1 MRRPAVSMPI
11 RCACRSRAAIW
22 RCASSANR
30 FCWPCLTPRS
40 TRSPSSG
47 ARRARPM
54 SMRGCISPST
64 WPDRP
69 ITPPVSPPTAG
80 RRAQNEP
87 PQPAAVRRAGRR
99 RRRRRLRRSH
109 PERSGHRRGGGAFA
123 VLIRARRAGSGPVRR
138 PQTCGA
144 GHSRFGAAPGS
155 DRSRAAFRTAL
166 SVRHPRL
173 VRGAVRLRQRRRP
186 CRRHPAAAA
195 LHLSR
200 QEVRERQMGDLPRYR
215 RQDLLRPRRH
225 RHRQHLR
232 RQRHQAAHHDHDLPA
247 HERDAD
253 LVHRCRSMRRFALLS
268 VVLLLAGCAAEEAYH
283 DGVTLMD
290 QGRPEESMA
299 KFEEALAREPHD
311 VQYRSAWLA
320 AREHAL
326 VQSVEQADKLAGKG
340 AYEEARRLY
349 RHALS
354 LDPAYERAI
363 DGLAALD
370 ARIRQAALLDEA
382 DTALTKGQSD
392 VAAQKVARVL
402 TEAPNDPRA
411 LGIKRKLEA
420 RQPEPAVQK
429 LADSYKKPITIEFKD
444 VSLKQV
450 FEVLSHSS
458 GLNFLFDKDVK
469 TDQHTSIFLKN
480 STIEAA
486 VRFVLLTNQL
496 EQQVMDGN
504 TVLIYPNNGAKQ
516 KDYQELDVRTFY
528 LANAEAKTVANTL
541 KTILKVK
548 DIAVDEK
555 LNMIVLRETPDA
567 IRMAEKLV
575 AVEDVADPEVM
586 LDVEVLE
593 VQRTWL
599 QDLGIQWPASATFTP
614 TPLGTAVGSN
624 TNSSSSG
631 NGSYGNTSSTASTT
645 NSTSILSLH
654 DLAHQTSRSV
664 GVSVGGATANAN
676 LQDSHAKLLTNPR
689 IRVRNHDKAKILIGE
704 RVPNIT
710 STATST
716 GFLSQSVSYIDVGL
730 TLNVEPTIYLDDNVG
745 IKLSLEVSSI
755 INTITTQT
763 GTTAY
768 EIGTRNATTALRLK
782 NGETDVLA
790 GLIGSTERTSG
801 NKLPGLGE
809 LPVLGRLFGATT
821 DDDEKT
827 EIVLAITPHLVRN
840 VQRPDAANALFNS
853 GTETS
858 LHAGG
863 GSGGGGSAAP
873 AVSSPSPT
881 TSPAATMPTPPAGAG
896 TSLNGTGTN
905 YGSGLGDTGLSQTA
919 LTGTDASNGT
929 GEVAAGGVP
938 AAGIAQMQ
946 WQGNAVAAVGGTVTL
961 SLVMQS
967 TQAITSLPMTIG
979 FDPARLEVVNI
990 AEGPF
995 LRSGGS
1001 GTSFTSRL
1009 GNGQLTLSDVAS
1021 SGAGATAEGV
1031 FVTVTFRA
1039 LAAATSTSVQLL
1051 SAAPTGIG
1059 NVSISLAPPAPFSL
1073 QITQ

>member
-1 MRRPAVSMPI
+1 
-11 RCACRSRAAIW
+11 
-22 RCASSANR
+22 
-30 FCWPCLTPRS
+30 
-40 TRSPSSG
+40 
-47 ARRARPM
+47 
-54 SMRGCISPST
+54 
-64 WPDRP
+64 
-69 ITPPVSPPTAG
+69 
-80 RRAQNEP
+80 
-87 PQPAAVRRAGRR
+87 
-99 RRRRRLRRSH
+99 
-109 PERSGHRRGGGAFA
+109 
-123 VLIRARRAGSGPVRR
+123 
-138 PQTCGA
+138 
-144 GHSRFGAAPGS
+144 
-155 DRSRAAFRTAL
+155 
-166 SVRHPRL
+166 
-173 VRGAVRLRQRRRP
+173 
-186 CRRHPAAAA
+186 
-195 LHLSR
+195 
-200 QEVRERQMGDLPRYR
+200 MGDLSG
-215 RQDLLRPRRH
+215 PRRADLFRARGQ
-225 RHRQHLR
+225 RHRRHLC
-232 RQRHQAAHHDHDLPA
+232 RQRHQAAFDDFDLPA
-247 HERDAD
+247 PERDAD
-253 LVHRCRSMRRFALLS
+253 LDHRRRSMKRFLVLSAL
-268 VVLLLAGCAAEEAYH
+268 VLLLAGCAAEEAYK
-283 DGVTLMD
+283 DGVTLM
-290 QGRPEESMA
+290 GAGKPEESMA
-299 KFEEALAREPHD
+299 KFEEALTHDPRD
-311 VQYRSAWLA
+311 VQYRSAWLR
-320 AREHAL
+320 AREQVL
-326 VQSVEQADKLAGKG
+326 TRSVEQADKLASKG
-340 AYEEARRLY
+340 AFDESRKLY

-354 LDPAYERAI
+354 LDPSYERAL

-370 ARIRQAALLDEA
+370 ARMRQTGLMDDADSLLAKGKTEEA
-382 DTALTKGQSD
+382 S
-392 VAAQKVARVL
+392 QKLARVL

-411 LGIKRKLEA
+411 LGIKRA
-420 RQPEPAVQK
+420 IDGRQAPPAAQK
-429 LADSYKKPITIEFKD
+429 LAQSYQKPITIEFKD

-450 FEVLSHSS
+450 FEVLAHGS

-496 EQQVMDGN
+496 DSQVMDGN
-504 TVLIYPNNGAKQ
+504 TVLIYPNNAGKQ

-541 KTILKVK
+541 KTILKIR

-555 LNMIVLRETPDA
+555 LNMLVLRDTPDA

-593 VQRTWL
+593 VQRNWL
-599 QDLGIQWPASATFTP
+599 QDLGVQWPASATVTP
-614 TPLGTAVGSN
+614 TPLGTAVG
-624 TNSSSSG
+624 T
-631 NGSYGNTSSTASTT
+631 NTSTGTGTGTGTGVTGNSTS

-654 DLAHQTSRSV
+654 DLAHQTSRSL
-664 GVSVGGATANAN
+664 GVSLGGATANAN
-676 LQDSHAKLLTNPR
+676 VQDSHAKLLTNPR

-745 IKLSLEVSSI
+745 IKVSLEVSSI

-768 EIGTRNATTALRLK
+768 EIGTRNTSTSLRLK

-790 GLIGSTERTSG
+790 GLIDTTERTSG
-801 NKLPGLGE
+801 NKLPGLGDM
-809 LPVLGRLFGATT
+809 PILGSLFGATT

-840 VQRPDAANALFNS
+840 VQRPDAANAMFNS

-858 LHAGG
+858 LHGVG
-863 GSGGGGSAAP
+863 GGGGSAAP
-873 AVSSPSPT
+873 VSSSSTSSSLTGSNSAAPST
-881 TSPAATMPTPPAGAG
+881 PAAPAGAG
-896 TSLNGTGTN
+896 AVTGNSTGYGTAA
-905 YGSGLGDTGLSQTA
+905 GDTGLTQNA
-919 LTGTDASNGT
+919 LTGSDASTGT

-938 AAGIAQMQ
+938 AAGIAQLQ
-946 WQGNAVAAVGGTVTL
+946 WQGNPVAAVGSNFTL

-979 FDPARLEVVNI
+979 FDPAKLEVVNI

-1001 GTSFTSRL
+1001 ATTFTSRL
-1009 GNGQLTLSDVAS
+1009 GSGQLTLSDVS
-1021 SGAGATAEGV
+1021 TSGAGATAEGV
-1031 FVTVTFRA
+1031 FATITFRP

-1059 NVSISLAPPAPFSL
+1059 NVGVSLAPPAPFSL

>member
-1 MRRPAVSMPI
+1 
-11 RCACRSRAAIW
+11 
-22 RCASSANR
+22 
-30 FCWPCLTPRS
+30 
-40 TRSPSSG
+40 
-47 ARRARPM
+47 
-54 SMRGCISPST
+54 
-64 WPDRP
+64 
-69 ITPPVSPPTAG
+69 
-80 RRAQNEP
+80 
-87 PQPAAVRRAGRR
+87 
-99 RRRRRLRRSH
+99 
-109 PERSGHRRGGGAFA
+109 
-123 VLIRARRAGSGPVRR
+123 
-138 PQTCGA
+138 
-144 GHSRFGAAPGS
+144 
-155 DRSRAAFRTAL
+155 
-166 SVRHPRL
+166 
-173 VRGAVRLRQRRRP
+173 
-186 CRRHPAAAA
+186 
-195 LHLSR
+195 
-200 QEVRERQMGDLPRYR
+200 
-215 RQDLLRPRRH
+215 
-225 RHRQHLR
+225 
-232 RQRHQAAHHDHDLPA
+232 
-247 HERDAD
+247 
-253 LVHRCRSMRRFALLS
+253 MRRFALLS
-268 VVLLLAGCAAEEAYH
+268 LALLLAGCAAEEAYH

-290 QGRPEESMA
+290 QGKPEESMT
-299 KFEEALAREPHD
+299 KFEQALAREPHD

-320 AREHAL
+320 ARERAL

-340 AYEEARRLY
+340 AFEEARRLY

-354 LDPAYERAI
+354 LDPSYERAL

-382 DTALTKGQSD
+382 DTALTKGQPD
-392 VAAQKVARVL
+392 IAAQKVARVL

-411 LGIKRKLEA
+411 LGIKRTLES
-420 RQPEPAVQK
+420 RQAAPAVQQ
-429 LADSYKKPITIEFKD
+429 LAQNYKKPITIEFKD

-450 FEVLSHSS
+450 FEVISHSS

-504 TVLIYPNNGAKQ
+504 TVLIYPNNAAKQ

-586 LDVEVLE
+586 LEVEVLE

-614 TPLGTAVGSN
+614 TPLGTAVG
-624 TNSSSSG
+624 TNVSSGGSSGSGTSGSSS
-631 NGSYGNTSSTASTT
+631 TSSGSA
-645 NSTSILSLH
+645 TSILSLH

-664 GVSVGGATANAN
+664 GVSLGGATANAN
-676 LQDSHAKLLTNPR
+676 VQDSHAKLLTNPR

-745 IKLSLEVSSI
+745 IKVSLEVSSI

-768 EIGTRNATTALRLK
+768 EIGTRNTSTSLRLK

-790 GLIGSTERTSG
+790 GLIDSQERTSG

-821 DDDEKT
+821 DDDQNT

-840 VQRPDAANALFNS
+840 VQRPDAANASFNS

-858 LHAGG
+858 LHG
-863 GSGGGGSAAP
+863 GSGGGSSTPVSSSAPAASSSSAAAPPPP
-873 AVSSPSPT
+873 A
-881 TSPAATMPTPPAGAG
+881 SPAGVAANSGSGSTY
-896 TSLNGTGTN
+896 GTN
-905 YGSGLGDTGLSQTA
+905 LGENGA
-919 LTGTDASNGT
+919 LTGSDASTGT

-938 AAGIAQMQ
+938 AAGIAQLQ
-946 WQGNAVAAVGGTVTL
+946 WQGNPVAAVGSNFTL

-967 TQAITSLPMTIG
+967 TQAITSLPLTIG
-979 FDPARLEVVNI
+979 FDPTKLEVVNI

-1001 GTSFTSRL
+1001 ATSFTSRI
-1009 GNGQLTLSDVAS
+1009 GSGQLTLSDVAT
-1021 SGAGATAEGV
+1021 SGAGATAEGL
-1031 FVTVTFRA
+1031 FATVTFRP

-1059 NVSISLAPPAPFSL
+1059 NVGISLAPPAPFSL

>member
-1 MRRPAVSMPI
+1 
-11 RCACRSRAAIW
+11 
-22 RCASSANR
+22 
-30 FCWPCLTPRS
+30 
-40 TRSPSSG
+40 
-47 ARRARPM
+47 
-54 SMRGCISPST
+54 
-64 WPDRP
+64 
-69 ITPPVSPPTAG
+69 
-80 RRAQNEP
+80 
-87 PQPAAVRRAGRR
+87 
-99 RRRRRLRRSH
+99 
-109 PERSGHRRGGGAFA
+109 
-123 VLIRARRAGSGPVRR
+123 
-138 PQTCGA
+138 
-144 GHSRFGAAPGS
+144 
-155 DRSRAAFRTAL
+155 
-166 SVRHPRL
+166 
-173 VRGAVRLRQRRRP
+173 
-186 CRRHPAAAA
+186 
-195 LHLSR
+195 
-200 QEVRERQMGDLPRYR
+200 MGDLSG
-215 RQDLLRPRRH
+215 PRRADLFRARGQ
-225 RHRQHLR
+225 RHRRHLC
-232 RQRHQAAHHDHDLPA
+232 RQRHQAAFDDFDLPA
-247 HERDAD
+247 PERDAD
-253 LVHRCRSMRRFALLS
+253 LDHRRRSMKRFLVLSAL
-268 VVLLLAGCAAEEAYH
+268 VLLLAGCTAEEAYK
-283 DGVTLMD
+283 DGVTLM
-290 QGRPEESMA
+290 GAGKPEESMA
-299 KFEEALAREPHD
+299 KFEEALTHD
-311 VQYRSAWLA
+311 PRAVQYRSAWLR
-320 AREHAL
+320 AREQVL
-326 VQSVEQADKLAGKG
+326 TRSVEQADKLASKG
-340 AYEEARRLY
+340 AFDESRKLY

-354 LDPAYERAI
+354 LDPSYERAL

-370 ARIRQAALLDEA
+370 ARMRQTGLMDDADSLLAKGKTEEA
-382 DTALTKGQSD
+382 S
-392 VAAQKVARVL
+392 QKLARVL

-411 LGIKRKLEA
+411 LGIKRA
-420 RQPEPAVQK
+420 IDGRQAPPAAQK
-429 LADSYKKPITIEFKD
+429 LAQSYQKPITIEFKD

-450 FEVLSHSS
+450 FEVLAHGS

-496 EQQVMDGN
+496 DSQVMDGN
-504 TVLIYPNNGAKQ
+504 TVLIYPNNAGKQ

-541 KTILKVK
+541 KTILKIR

-555 LNMIVLRETPDA
+555 LNMLVLRDTPDA

-593 VQRTWL
+593 VQRNWL
-599 QDLGIQWPASATFTP
+599 QDLGVQWPASATVTP
-614 TPLGTAVGSN
+614 TPLGTAVG
-624 TNSSSSG
+624 T
-631 NGSYGNTSSTASTT
+631 NTSTGTGTGTGTGVTGSSTS

-654 DLAHQTSRSV
+654 DLAHQTSRSL
-664 GVSVGGATANAN
+664 GVSLGGATANAN
-676 LQDSHAKLLTNPR
+676 VQDSHAKLLTNPR

-840 VQRPDAANALFNS
+840 LQRPDAANAVFNS

-858 LHAGG
+858 LHAGQ
-863 GSGGGGSAAP
+863 GGGGGNSPAP

-929 GEVAAGGVP
+929 GEIAAGGVP

-979 FDPARLEVVNI
+979 FDPTKLEVVNI

-995 LRSGGS
+995 LRGGGS

-1009 GNGQLTLSDVAS
+1009 GSGQLTLSDVAS

-1031 FVTVTFRA
+1031 FATITFRP

-1059 NVSISLAPPAPFSL
+1059 NVGVSLAPPAPFSL

>member
-1 MRRPAVSMPI
+1 
-11 RCACRSRAAIW
+11 
-22 RCASSANR
+22 
-30 FCWPCLTPRS
+30 
-40 TRSPSSG
+40 
-47 ARRARPM
+47 
-54 SMRGCISPST
+54 
-64 WPDRP
+64 
-69 ITPPVSPPTAG
+69 
-80 RRAQNEP
+80 
-87 PQPAAVRRAGRR
+87 
-99 RRRRRLRRSH
+99 
-109 PERSGHRRGGGAFA
+109 
-123 VLIRARRAGSGPVRR
+123 
-138 PQTCGA
+138 
-144 GHSRFGAAPGS
+144 
-155 DRSRAAFRTAL
+155 
-166 SVRHPRL
+166 
-173 VRGAVRLRQRRRP
+173 
-186 CRRHPAAAA
+186 
-195 LHLSR
+195 
-200 QEVRERQMGDLPRYR
+200 MGDLSG
-215 RQDLLRPRRH
+215 PRRADLFRARGQ
-225 RHRQHLR
+225 RHRRHLC
-232 RQRHQAAHHDHDLPA
+232 RQRHQAAFDDFDLPA
-247 HERDAD
+247 PERDAD
-253 LVHRCRSMRRFALLS
+253 LDHRRRSMKRFLVLSAL
-268 VVLLLAGCAAEEAYH
+268 VLLLAGCAAEEAYK
-283 DGVTLMD
+283 DGVTLM
-290 QGRPEESMA
+290 GAGKPEESMA
-299 KFEEALAREPHD
+299 KFEEALTHDPRD
-311 VQYRSAWLA
+311 VQYRSAWLR
-320 AREHAL
+320 AREQVL
-326 VQSVEQADKLAGKG
+326 TRSVEQADKLASKG
-340 AYEEARRLY
+340 AFDESRKLY

-354 LDPAYERAI
+354 LDPSYERAL

-370 ARIRQAALLDEA
+370 ARMRQTGLMDDADSLLAKGKTEEA
-382 DTALTKGQSD
+382 S
-392 VAAQKVARVL
+392 QKLARVL

-411 LGIKRKLEA
+411 LGIKRA
-420 RQPEPAVQK
+420 IDGRQAPPAAQK
-429 LADSYKKPITIEFKD
+429 LAQSYQKPITIEFKD

-450 FEVLSHSS
+450 FEVLAHGS

-496 EQQVMDGN
+496 DSQVMDGN
-504 TVLIYPNNGAKQ
+504 TVLIYPNNAAKQ

-593 VQRTWL
+593 VQRNWL
-599 QDLGIQWPASATFTP
+599 QDLGVQWPASATVTP
-614 TPLGTAVGSN
+614 TPLGTAVG
-624 TNSSSSG
+624 T
-631 NGSYGNTSSTASTT
+631 NTSTGTGTGTGTGVTGSSTS

-654 DLAHQTSRSV
+654 DLAHQTSRSL
-664 GVSVGGATANAN
+664 GVSLGGATANAN
-676 LQDSHAKLLTNPR
+676 VQDSHAKLLTNPR

-840 VQRPDAANALFNS
+840 LQRPDAANAVFNS

-858 LHAGG
+858 LHAGQ
-863 GSGGGGSAAP
+863 GGGGGNSPAP

>member
-1 MRRPAVSMPI
+1 MKRFLVL
-11 RCACRSRAAIW
+11 
-22 RCASSANR
+22 SS
-30 FCWPCLTPRS
+30 L
-40 TRSPSSG
+40 
-47 ARRARPM
+47 
-54 SMRGCISPST
+54 
-64 WPDRP
+64 
-69 ITPPVSPPTAG
+69 
-80 RRAQNEP
+80 
-87 PQPAAVRRAGRR
+87 
-99 RRRRRLRRSH
+99 
-109 PERSGHRRGGGAFA
+109 
-123 VLIRARRAGSGPVRR
+123 
-138 PQTCGA
+138 
-144 GHSRFGAAPGS
+144 
-155 DRSRAAFRTAL
+155 
-166 SVRHPRL
+166 
-173 VRGAVRLRQRRRP
+173 
-186 CRRHPAAAA
+186 
-195 LHLSR
+195 
-200 QEVRERQMGDLPRYR
+200 
-215 RQDLLRPRRH
+215 
-225 RHRQHLR
+225 
-232 RQRHQAAHHDHDLPA
+232 
-247 HERDAD
+247 
-253 LVHRCRSMRRFALLS
+253 
-268 VVLLLAGCAAEEAYH
+268 VLLLAGCAAEEAYK
-283 DGVTLMD
+283 DGVSLM
-290 QGRPEESMA
+290 GAGKPEESMA
-299 KFEEALAREPHD
+299 KFEEALTHDPRD
-311 VQYRSAWLA
+311 VQYRSAWLR
-320 AREHAL
+320 AREQAL
-326 VQSVEQADKLAGKG
+326 TRSVEQADKLASKG
-340 AYEEARRLY
+340 AFDESHKLY
-349 RHALS
+349 RHALT
-354 LDPAYERAI
+354 LDPSYERAL

-370 ARIRQAALLDEA
+370 ARMRQTGLMDEA
-382 DTALTKGQSD
+382 DALLAKGKTEEAS
-392 VAAQKVARVL
+392 QKLARVL

-411 LGIKRKLEA
+411 LGIKRA
-420 RQPEPAVQK
+420 IDGRQPPPAAQK
-429 LADSYKKPITIEFKD
+429 LAQSYQKPITIEFKD
-444 VSLKQV
+444 ASLKQV
-450 FEVLSHSS
+450 FEVLAHGS
-458 GLNFLFDKDVK
+458 GLNFLFDKDVR

-480 STIEAA
+480 STVEAA

-496 EQQVMDGN
+496 DQQVMDGN
-504 TVLIYPNNGAKQ
+504 TVLIYPNNAAKQ

-541 KTILKVK
+541 KTILKIR

-555 LNMIVLRETPDA
+555 LNMLVLRDTPDA

-593 VQRTWL
+593 VQRDWL
-599 QDLGIQWPASATFTP
+599 QDLGVQWPASATVTP
-614 TPLGTAVGSN
+614 TPLGTAVGTN
-624 TNSSSSG
+624 TSTGTGTGTGTGVTGSSS
-631 NGSYGNTSSTASTT
+631 TS

-654 DLAHQTSRSV
+654 DLAHQTSRSL
-664 GVSVGGATANAN
+664 GVSLGGATANAN
-676 LQDSHAKLLTNPR
+676 VQDSHAKLLTNPR

-801 NKLPGLGE
+801 NKLPGLGD

-840 VQRPDAANALFNS
+840 VQRPDAANASFNS

-858 LHAGG
+858 LHAGQ
-863 GSGGGGSAAP
+863 GSGGGSSPAP
-873 AVSSPSPT
+873 AVSSPS
-881 TSPAATMPTPPAGAG
+881 SPAATTPTPPAGAG
-896 TSLNGTGTN
+896 TSLNGSGTN
-905 YGSGLGDTGLSQTA
+905 YSSGLGDTGLSQTA

-938 AAGIAQMQ
+938 AAGIAQLQ
-946 WQGNAVAAVGGTVTL
+946 WQGNAVAAMGGTVTL

-979 FDPARLEVVNI
+979 FDPTRLEVVNI
-990 AEGPF
+990 AEGPW
-995 LRSGGS
+995 LRSSGS

-1031 FVTVTFRA
+1031 FATVTFRA

-1073 QITQ
+1073 QISQ